1 MKYMTDRSIDRNLK
15 IKVLKHLEHIHDKE
29 KDDP

>member
-1 MKYMTDRSIDRNLK
+1 MKYMGDRSIDRNLK